1 MLLKMT
7 TNKVAYLITYISYS
21 CIYNHKGIINEELL
35 EQYLLNEVSEYIINN
50 SCSTKFEF
58 IDDVKKFWERY
69 GGYNVWEAY
78 CVKNDNWINV
88 TPKDEDILLN
98 INEMTKSFETFEEI
112 FLQES
117 LEEIILEKTLNIK
130 NEDEIEIEYID
141 KDEIECIDKNE
152 FINENE
158 DENEI
163 ELSIS
168 SNDSFSEIL
177 YGEDIEIDWNTI
189 SNQEQEEQEENWKE

>member
-1 MLLKMT
+1 MT

-21 CIYNHKGIINEELL
+21 CIYNHRGIINEELL

-58 IDDVKKFWERY
+58 IDDIKKFWERY

-78 CVKNDNWINV
+78 CVKNNDWINV

-98 INEMTKSFETFEEI
+98 INEMTKSFEIFEEI

-117 LEEIILEKTLNIK
+117 LEEIILEKTLNIDE
-130 NEDEIEIEYID
+130 NEDEIEYINKDEDEIEYID
-141 KDEIECIDKNE
+141 KNECIDENKNK
-152 FINENE
+152 
-158 DENEI
+158 DEIEI

-189 SNQEQEEQEENWKE
+189 SNQEREEQEENLKK